1 MEDIKRILVVS
12 RSTEDC
18 KNAFRYGAHLA
29 KAFSAELSILYI
41 EYDPFD
47 RIGFHY
53 LAGLAIFRDEY
64 KARVKQAREDI
75 DRCVADERAAGM
87 TITEIFQEGDPL
99 EETIKAVER
108 DKIDLILLAA
118 HPEGRLERIIYG
130 RSNHEL
136 IRRLPC
142 SVLFIKAE
150 EAAPVWNE
158 DEQGGAREGG
168 E

>member
-53 LAGLAIFRDEY
+53 LAGLATFKDEY
-64 KARVKQAREDI
+64 KARIKQAREEI

-142 SVLFIKAE
+142 SVLFIKGE
-150 EAAPVWNE
+150 EAAVPVWDE
-158 DEQGGAREGG
+158 DEEGKTRERA
-168 E
+168 